1 VVISEGCSIFVFM
14 GRILAIDFGLK
25 RTGLALTDPSN
36 TIASPLETVD
46 SPILMTR
53 IKDLIVSM
61 NITTLVLGEP
71 KNLDGSPTH
80 VTANVHLLK
89 EALTKTFTEIPVVLV
104 DERFTSAMA
113 LQSMIQAGST
123 KKQRRE
129 KGAIDRVSAAIILQS
144 YLDQIHR

>member
-1 VVISEGCSIFVFM
+1 M

-25 RTGLALTDPSN
+25 RTGLAITDPSN

-46 SPILMTR
+46 SQVLM
-53 IKDLIVSM
+53 IKLKSLVSELS
-61 NITTLVLGEP
+61 ISTLVLGEP

-80 VTANVHLLK
+80 VTANVQLLK
-89 EALTKTFTEIPVVLV
+89 EALVNEFSSVEVVLV
-104 DERFTSAMA
+104 DERFTSSMA

-144 YLDQIHR
+144 YLDQVRR

>member
-1 VVISEGCSIFVFM
+1 M

-25 RTGLALTDPSN
+25 RTGLAITDPSN
-36 TIASPLETVD
+36 IIASPLETVD
-46 SPILMTR
+46 SQILMTR
-53 IKDLIVSM
+53 LKDIVSTM
-61 NITTLVLGEP
+61 NVSTLVLGEP

-89 EALTKTFTEIPVVLV
+89 EALTSTFTGLSVVLV
-104 DERFTSAMA
+104 DERFTSSMA

-144 YLDQIHR
+144 YLDQNNR